1 MTPWEPVTG
10 NSNQDEGCP
19 AADGQAADVPAARR
33 WPWQRLVSTG
43 NLEYDRVLFFSDAI
57 FAIAITLLVVDIR
70 VPGLSASPS
79 YAAQQLRHAWPQ
91 MLGFA
96 ISFAVIGTFWVGH
109 HTIFRHIRAFDR
121 PLIWLNLLFLGT
133 IAFLP
138 YPTSL
143 LSATT
148 AQPAAVVF
156 YAAWC
161 GVAGVTEAAIWIYA
175 CQVPGL
181 VTADTS
187 RSVRWYYALRMLRA
201 PLVFLLSIPVALA
214 APSVAP
220 FTWLA
225 IGVLG
230 AVLRH
235 MMPREDDSR
244 DQEPV

>member
-10 NSNQDEGCP
+10 NSDQDESAAAGP
-19 AADGQAADVPAARR
+19 AAAPR

-43 NLEYDRVLFFSDAI
+43 NLEYDRLLFFSDAI

-70 VPGLSASPS
+70 VPAGAVDAL
-79 YAAQQLRHAWPQ
+79 QQLQRARPQ
-91 MLGFA
+91 MIGFA

-109 HTIFRHIRAFDR
+109 HTMFRHIRAFNR

-148 AQPAAVVF
+148 GSAPAVVF

-161 GVAGVTEAAIWIYA
+161 SVAGVTEAAIWIYA

-187 RSVRWYYALRMLRA
+187 RAVRWYYALRMLRA
-201 PLVFLLSIPVALA
+201 PLVFLLSIPVAFA
-214 APSVAP
+214 APTVAP

-230 AVLRH
+230 FLLRRA
-235 MMPREDDSR
+235 MPREDDSR
-244 DQEPV
+244 DQETI

>member
-1 MTPWEPVTG
+1 MTPREPVTG
-10 NSNQDEGCP
+10 NSDQDEGPP
-19 AADGQAADVPAARR
+19 AAAGQAAAAPR

-57 FAIAITLLVVDIR
+57 FAIAITLLVVDIP
-70 VPGLSASPS
+70 VPAGADD
-79 YAAQQLRHAWPQ
+79 AVQQLRHARPQ

-109 HTIFRHIRAFDR
+109 HTIFRHIRAFNR

-148 AQPAAVVF
+148 GSAAAVVF

-161 GVAGVTEAAIWIYA
+161 SVAGITEAVIWIYA

-187 RSVRWYYALRMLRA
+187 RAVRWYYALRMLRA
-201 PLVFLLSIPVALA
+201 PLVFLLSIPVAFA
-214 APSVAP
+214 NASVAP

-230 AVLRH
+230 FLLRRV
-235 MMPREDDSR
+235 MPREDDSR